1 MTAGSS
7 RFRLGINCSPP
18 DLAMYWWKCFEEFL
32 ESGEPPH
39 VRMTAFELQVH
50 AE

>member
-7 RFRLGINCSPP
+7 RFRLGINYWPP
-18 DLAMYWWKCFEEFL
+18 DLAMYWWKRFEELL
-32 ESGEPPH
+32 ESVEPPR
-39 VRMTAFELQVH
+39 VRVTAFELQVH

>member
-7 RFRLGINCSPP
+7 RFRLGINTWPS
-18 DLAMYWWKCFEEFL
+18 DLAMYRWKRFEEFL
-32 ESGEPPH
+32 ESVEPPH
-39 VRMTAFELQVH
+39 VRVTAFELQVH